1 MQAKRK
7 LTALLL
13 SLCMLLGMLPMTAF
27 AAGVPAAP
35 TNLKLE
41 RTETGLKASWD
52 KPETTG
58 GLDIFEYEVTLY
70 GHFDGTAGEKTKV
83 ETKTVQRE
91 TTCTFTNTGNAEGV
105 INPTY
110 EVEVRAREG
119 VSGTGDPDNLS
130 GYYVTEWTGWS
141 SSSSASYKTYD
152 FSVITSTNRYYTG
165 VVDVGLPGSENK
177 LHQEGIT
184 ATGNPDVTQPDGT
197 TSENEKQ
204 AVTELLYQYFEK
216 NKATVPELANV
227 TRDNLMVKT
236 VLERIDVSRTVD
248 PNNYQIVYEVVDKD
262 YTLYL
267 EFNPETEIV
276 QPDTRE
282 IVNAVNLVNVSW
294 NVGMGLTP
302 AFTATV
308 DEADQDKYEVYLE
321 QWIGSDGKSI
331 TSEESFNSEI
341 SEDEKITTFEE
352 GVTYYYSVWV
362 KAKEGYAISEEASV
376 YLDGR
381 PADNG
386 YTLANHDEPKR
397 PDGSFLSGTF
407 NSLFVMECV
416 FDPLKVNG
424 IEVTSANKDD
434 ILGDA
439 DGLGATVSY
448 DPDTNT
454 LTLNNATLTVS
465 EDFAAI
471 HALIPD
477 LTIVLKGENQINGSG
492 STENGIYSNGDL
504 TITGDGILKTEGTGF
519 GLYGN
524 TTITITGGADVNIL
538 VTFSSANA
546 PQPYSAVRALRGLTV
561 DGADLT
567 AWNSGENGTV
577 YGAPGIS
584 ASLTAKN
591 GADVRIVSTNYD
603 AIPHSLA
610 ASGEGTKVLA
620 FSESSDHYGIGADG
634 VEGTITIS
642 DGATVTARGGKGA
655 MKSKPDLTG
664 YTNPYIKAGAYT
676 DSATEVTD
684 PANTDYH
691 MNTFVEI
698 KAGETPIDSFTYE
711 INGESVTI
719 TGYTGNE
726 ASVVIPNEIEGKP
739 VTAIGERAFSQNN
752 TLTSVA
758 IPDSVTG
765 IGDYAFYESGLE
777 NINIPAGVT
786 TIGMGAF
793 EECFN
798 LSGVTFEKDSKLT
811 EIESGTF
818 FGCGKLTSIEIPAGV
833 TSIGIMAFTLCSD
846 LTSVTF
852 EEGSQLS
859 SIREGAFY
867 WCMGLTDIT
876 IPSGV
881 TSIGSGAFNICEKLG
896 SITFTGN
903 TAPELE
909 ADNVFDE
916 CAALT
921 AIHVPCGAD
930 GYTAANG
937 WPEDKVQREHVWAE
951 DWTSDGTHHWKA
963 CTAEGCAEKDQ
974 YGVHQIANG
983 VCTVCKAEVETSG
996 VQTYAVKVNGITVT
1010 SANASDILGDADG
1023 DGATAYYDPA
1033 ANTLTLD
1040 NAQLTSSGFGA
1051 VWAQEENFTLVLK
1064 GENQITG
1071 EGDFPHSAVYSH
1083 GAMTV
1088 KGNGSLTTSGTY
1100 FGLFGN
1106 NTITIEDGASVD
1118 LTVDFSSDEQDQP
1131 YAAVRAIGGLTVDG
1145 ATLNAKNNATQD
1157 ASFGTPGINTD
1168 LTAINGA
1175 KVNISSVND
1184 HGICGDVIVSGAGT
1198 VVNASSASGEHY
1210 GIFAGQEDI
1219 FGELGGDQKGI
1230 FTISDGAV
1238 VTASGGKGAMRWKPD
1253 LSGYTDPVV
1262 AAGDSAAAEEIIGDP
1277 AGTEYQNEKYV
1288 QVRSSL
1294 EPVEPTEPTDPTD
1307 PTTPTDPTEPTDP
1320 AKPEQQGK
1328 PSGQTESP
1336 QTGDSSDMA
1345 LWIGLMLASCG
1356 GVLGMLFYRRKKAA
1370 AGK

>member
-152 FSVITSTNRYYTG
+152 FSVITSVNKYYTG

-184 ATGNPDVTQPDGT
+184 ATGNPDVIKPDGT

-216 NKATVPELANV
+216 NKATVPELADV

-236 VLERIDVSRTVD
+236 VLERIDVSRTVGSINTEGR
-248 PNNYQIVYEVVDKD
+248 PVVVVHEVVDKYYD
-262 YTLYL
+262 L
-267 EFNPETEIV
+267 
-276 QPDTRE
+276 R
-282 IVNAVNLVNVSW
+282 LVY
-294 NVGMGLTP
+294 
-302 AFTATV
+302 
-308 DEADQDKYEVYLE
+308 KE
-321 QWIGSDGKSI
+321 Q
-331 TSEESFNSEI
+331 
-341 SEDEKITTFEE
+341 
-352 GVTYYYSVWV
+352 
-362 KAKEGYAISEEASV
+362 
-376 YLDGR
+376 
-381 PADNG
+381 
-386 YTLANHDEPKR
+386 H
-397 PDGSFLSGTF
+397 
-407 NSLFVMECV
+407 
-416 FDPLKVNG
+416 
-424 IEVTSANKDD
+424 
-434 ILGDA
+434 
-439 DGLGATVSY
+439 
-448 DPDTNT
+448 
-454 LTLNNATLTVS
+454 
-465 EDFAAI
+465 
-471 HALIPD
+471 
-477 LTIVLKGENQINGSG
+477 
-492 STENGIYSNGDL
+492 
-504 TITGDGILKTEGTGF
+504 
-519 GLYGN
+519 
-524 TTITITGGADVNIL
+524 
-538 VTFSSANA
+538 
-546 PQPYSAVRALRGLTV
+546 
-561 DGADLT
+561 
-567 AWNSGENGTV
+567 
-577 YGAPGIS
+577 
-584 ASLTAKN
+584 
-591 GADVRIVSTNYD
+591 
-603 AIPHSLA
+603 
-610 ASGEGTKVLA
+610 
-620 FSESSDHYGIGADG
+620 
-634 VEGTITIS
+634 
-642 DGATVTARGGKGA
+642 
-655 MKSKPDLTG
+655 
-664 YTNPYIKAGAYT
+664 
-676 DSATEVTD
+676 
-684 PANTDYH
+684 
-691 MNTFVEI
+691 
-698 KAGETPIDSFTYE
+698 
-711 INGESVTI
+711 
-719 TGYTGNE
+719 
-726 ASVVIPNEIEGKP
+726 
-739 VTAIGERAFSQNN
+739 
-752 TLTSVA
+752 
-758 IPDSVTG
+758 
-765 IGDYAFYESGLE
+765 
-777 NINIPAGVT
+777 
-786 TIGMGAF
+786 
-793 EECFN
+793 
-798 LSGVTFEKDSKLT
+798 
-811 EIESGTF
+811 
-818 FGCGKLTSIEIPAGV
+818 
-833 TSIGIMAFTLCSD
+833 
-846 LTSVTF
+846 
-852 EEGSQLS
+852 
-859 SIREGAFY
+859 
-867 WCMGLTDIT
+867 
-876 IPSGV
+876 
-881 TSIGSGAFNICEKLG
+881 
-896 SITFTGN
+896 
-903 TAPELE
+903 
-909 ADNVFDE
+909 
-916 CAALT
+916 
-921 AIHVPCGAD
+921 
-930 GYTAANG
+930 
-937 WPEDKVQREHVWAE
+937 EHVWAE

-1157 ASFGTPGINTD
+1157 AGFGTPGINTD

>member
-41 RTETGLKASWD
+41 VTADGLKVSWD
-52 KPETTG
+52 KPASTG

-70 GHFDGTAGEKTKV
+70 GHFDGIAGGKKKV

-105 INPTY
+105 INPNY
-110 EVEVRAREG
+110 EVEVKAREG
-119 VSGTGDPDNLS
+119 VSGTGDPDNL
-130 GYYVTEWTGWS
+130 GNYQVTDWTDWS
-141 SSSSASYKTYD
+141 NASTVSLD
-152 FSVITSTNRYYTG
+152 W
-165 VVDVGLPGSENK
+165 D
-177 LHQEGIT
+177 
-184 ATGNPDVTQPDGT
+184 
-197 TSENEKQ
+197 EKQ
-204 AVTELLYQYFEK
+204 
-216 NKATVPELANV
+216 
-227 TRDNLMVKT
+227 
-236 VLERIDVSRTVD
+236 
-248 PNNYQIVYEVVDKD
+248 
-262 YTLYL
+262 
-267 EFNPETEIV
+267 
-276 QPDTRE
+276 
-282 IVNAVNLVNVSW
+282 IVNAVNLVNVSISME
-294 NVGMGLTP
+294 MGLTP
-302 AFTATV
+302 AFTAEV
-308 DEADQDKYEVYLE
+308 DSSDQDKYEVYLE
-321 QWIGSDGKSI
+321 QWSGSDGKSI
-331 TSEESFNSEI
+331 TSEESFNSKI
-341 SEDEKITTFEE
+341 PEDERITTFEE
-352 GVTYYYSVWV
+352 GVTYRYSVWV

-376 YLDGR
+376 YLNGR
-381 PADNG
+381 PANKG
-386 YTLANHDEPKR
+386 YTLTNHDEPKR

-471 HALIPD
+471 HALIPN

-492 STENGIYSNGDL
+492 STENGIYSNGNL

-567 AWNSGENGTV
+567 AWNKGENGEV
-577 YGAPGIS
+577 FGAPGIS

-664 YTNPYIKAGAYT
+664 YTNPYIKAGAYS

-719 TGYTGNE
+719 TGYTGSEGN
-726 ASVVIPNEIEGKP
+726 VTIPSEIEGKP
-739 VTAIGERAFSQNN
+739 VTAIGERAFSQNK

-758 IPDSVTG
+758 IPDSVTS
-765 IGDYAFYESGLE
+765 IGVKAFYKSGLE

-786 TIGMGAF
+786 TIGISAF

-811 EIESGTF
+811 EIKSGTF
-818 FGCGKLTSIEIPAGV
+818 LGCGKLTSIEIPAGV
-833 TSIGIMAFTLCSD
+833 TSIGIMAFYFCSD

-859 SIREGAFY
+859 SIRESAFER
-867 WCMGLTDIT
+867 CTGLTDIT
-876 IPSGV
+876 IPDGV
-881 TSIGSGAFNICEKLG
+881 TSIRSRAFNGCEKLG

-909 ADNVFDE
+909 ADDVFGK

-937 WPEDKVQREHVWAE
+937 WPEDKVQKSEHRMARHLRVPA
-951 DWTSDGTHHWKA
+951 TCTTDGTIEHWRCALCGGYFLDEAGTKEISEEQIVEKA
-963 CTAEGCAEKDQ
+963 TGHDWGEPVWNWFDDGKTATVTFTCKRDEKHTAEPDVTVTQEVKTPATCTEKGVAVDTAKAVLDGKEYTSINENSAVEIAALGHKAEKVE
-974 YGVHQIANG
+974 G
-983 VCTVCKAEVETSG
+983 KAPTATEPGNIEYWYCP
-996 VQTYAVKVNGITVT
+996 QCDTYFK
-1010 SANASDILGDADG
+1010 DAD
-1023 DGATAYYDPA
+1023 
-1033 ANTLTLD
+1033 LTEVITKE
-1040 NAQLTSSGFGA
+1040 QT
-1051 VWAQEENFTLVLK
+1051 VLAP
-1064 GENQITG
+1064 TG
-1071 EGDFPHSAVYSH
+1071 EAEPSKPEETPSA
-1083 GAMTV
+1083 
-1088 KGNGSLTTSGTY
+1088 
-1100 FGLFGN
+1100 
-1106 NTITIEDGASVD
+1106 
-1118 LTVDFSSDEQDQP
+1118 
-1131 YAAVRAIGGLTVDG
+1131 
-1145 ATLNAKNNATQD
+1145 
-1157 ASFGTPGINTD
+1157 
-1168 LTAINGA
+1168 
-1175 KVNISSVND
+1175 
-1184 HGICGDVIVSGAGT
+1184 
-1198 VVNASSASGEHY
+1198 
-1210 GIFAGQEDI
+1210 
-1219 FGELGGDQKGI
+1219 
-1230 FTISDGAV
+1230 
-1238 VTASGGKGAMRWKPD
+1238 
-1253 LSGYTDPVV
+1253 
-1262 AAGDSAAAEEIIGDP
+1262 
-1277 AGTEYQNEKYV
+1277 
-1288 QVRSSL
+1288 
-1294 EPVEPTEPTDPTD
+1294 PTDPPQDKPDKTD
-1307 PTTPTDPTEPTDP
+1307 DT
-1320 AKPEQQGK
+1320 
-1328 PSGQTESP
+1328 TESP
-1336 QTGDSSDMA
+1336 QTGDSSNLA

-1356 GVLGMLFYRRKKAA
+1356 GVLGMLFYRRKKAV

>member
-13 SLCMLLGMLPMTAF
+13 SLCMVLGMLPMTVF
-27 AAGVPAAP
+27 AAG
-35 TNLKLE
+35 
-41 RTETGLKASWD
+41 
-52 KPETTG
+52 
-58 GLDIFEYEVTLY
+58 
-70 GHFDGTAGEKTKV
+70 
-83 ETKTVQRE
+83 
-91 TTCTFTNTGNAEGV
+91 
-105 INPTY
+105 
-110 EVEVRAREG
+110 
-119 VSGTGDPDNLS
+119 
-130 GYYVTEWTGWS
+130 
-141 SSSSASYKTYD
+141 
-152 FSVITSTNRYYTG
+152 
-165 VVDVGLPGSENK
+165 
-177 LHQEGIT
+177 
-184 ATGNPDVTQPDGT
+184 GT
-197 TSENEKQ
+197 T
-204 AVTELLYQYFEK
+204 
-216 NKATVPELANV
+216 
-227 TRDNLMVKT
+227 
-236 VLERIDVSRTVD
+236 
-248 PNNYQIVYEVVDKD
+248 
-262 YTLYL
+262 
-267 EFNPETEIV
+267 
-276 QPDTRE
+276 
-282 IVNAVNLVNVSW
+282 
-294 NVGMGLTP
+294 
-302 AFTATV
+302 
-308 DEADQDKYEVYLE
+308 ADD
-321 QWIGSDGKSI
+321 
-331 TSEESFNSEI
+331 
-341 SEDEKITTFEE
+341 
-352 GVTYYYSVWV
+352 
-362 KAKEGYAISEEASV
+362 
-376 YLDGR
+376 
-381 PADNG
+381 
-386 YTLANHDEPKR
+386 
-397 PDGSFLSGTF
+397 
-407 NSLFVMECV
+407 
-416 FDPLKVNG
+416 
-424 IEVTSANKDD
+424 
-434 ILGDA
+434 
-439 DGLGATVSY
+439 
-448 DPDTNT
+448 
-454 LTLNNATLTVS
+454 
-465 EDFAAI
+465 
-471 HALIPD
+471 
-477 LTIVLKGENQINGSG
+477 
-492 STENGIYSNGDL
+492 
-504 TITGDGILKTEGTGF
+504 
-519 GLYGN
+519 
-524 TTITITGGADVNIL
+524 
-538 VTFSSANA
+538 
-546 PQPYSAVRALRGLTV
+546 
-561 DGADLT
+561 
-567 AWNSGENGTV
+567 
-577 YGAPGIS
+577 
-584 ASLTAKN
+584 
-591 GADVRIVSTNYD
+591 
-603 AIPHSLA
+603 
-610 ASGEGTKVLA
+610 
-620 FSESSDHYGIGADG
+620 
-634 VEGTITIS
+634 
-642 DGATVTARGGKGA
+642 
-655 MKSKPDLTG
+655 
-664 YTNPYIKAGAYT
+664 
-676 DSATEVTD
+676 
-684 PANTDYH
+684 
-691 MNTFVEI
+691 
-698 KAGETPIDSFTYE
+698 FTYE

-719 TGYTGNE
+719 TGYTGSEGN
-726 ASVVIPNEIEGKP
+726 VTIPSEIEGKP
-739 VTAIGERAFSQNN
+739 VTAIGERAFSRNK

-765 IGDYAFYESGLE
+765 IGDYAFYMTGSLTSIEIPDGVTGIGKSAFYESGLE

-793 EECFN
+793 EDCFN

-818 FGCGKLTSIEIPAGV
+818 SCCVKLTSIEIPAGV
-833 TSIGIMAFTLCSD
+833 TSIGIMAFNLCSD

-867 WCMGLTDIT
+867 WCIENEIDGVPIGGGLTDIT

-909 ADNVFDE
+909 ADDVFDE

-1040 NAQLTSSGFGA
+1040 NAQLTSSGYGA

-1118 LTVDFSSDEQDQP
+1118 LTADFSSDEQDQP

-1356 GVLGMLFYRRKKAA
+1356 GVLGMLLYRRKKAA

>member
-152 FSVITSTNRYYTG
+152 FSVITSVNKYYTG

-177 LHQEGIT
+177 LYQEGIT

-248 PNNYQIVYEVVDKD
+248 PNNYQIIYEVVDKD

-352 GVTYYYSVWV
+352 GVTYSYSVWV

-386 YTLANHDEPKR
+386 YTLANNDEPKR

-504 TITGDGILKTEGTGF
+504 TITGSGRLQIRGTGF

-524 TTITITGGADVNIL
+524 SAITLTGGADVDII
-538 VTFSSANA
+538 VDFSSAEA
-546 PQPYSAVRALRGLTV
+546 PQPYSAVRAL
-561 DGADLT
+561 
-567 AWNSGENGTV
+567 
-577 YGAPGIS
+577 
-584 ASLTAKN
+584 
-591 GADVRIVSTNYD
+591 
-603 AIPHSLA
+603 
-610 ASGEGTKVLA
+610 
-620 FSESSDHYGIGADG
+620 
-634 VEGTITIS
+634 
-642 DGATVTARGGKGA
+642 
-655 MKSKPDLTG
+655 
-664 YTNPYIKAGAYT
+664 
-676 DSATEVTD
+676 
-684 PANTDYH
+684 
-691 MNTFVEI
+691 
-698 KAGETPIDSFTYE
+698 
-711 INGESVTI
+711 
-719 TGYTGNE
+719 
-726 ASVVIPNEIEGKP
+726 
-739 VTAIGERAFSQNN
+739 
-752 TLTSVA
+752 
-758 IPDSVTG
+758 
-765 IGDYAFYESGLE
+765 
-777 NINIPAGVT
+777 
-786 TIGMGAF
+786 
-793 EECFN
+793 
-798 LSGVTFEKDSKLT
+798 
-811 EIESGTF
+811 
-818 FGCGKLTSIEIPAGV
+818 
-833 TSIGIMAFTLCSD
+833 
-846 LTSVTF
+846 
-852 EEGSQLS
+852 
-859 SIREGAFY
+859 
-867 WCMGLTDIT
+867 
-876 IPSGV
+876 
-881 TSIGSGAFNICEKLG
+881 
-896 SITFTGN
+896 
-903 TAPELE
+903 
-909 ADNVFDE
+909 
-916 CAALT
+916 
-921 AIHVPCGAD
+921 
-930 GYTAANG
+930 
-937 WPEDKVQREHVWAE
+937 
-951 DWTSDGTHHWKA
+951 
-963 CTAEGCAEKDQ
+963 
-974 YGVHQIANG
+974 
-983 VCTVCKAEVETSG
+983 
-996 VQTYAVKVNGITVT
+996 
-1010 SANASDILGDADG
+1010 
-1023 DGATAYYDPA
+1023 
-1033 ANTLTLD
+1033 
-1040 NAQLTSSGFGA
+1040 
-1051 VWAQEENFTLVLK
+1051 
-1064 GENQITG
+1064 
-1071 EGDFPHSAVYSH
+1071 
-1083 GAMTV
+1083 
-1088 KGNGSLTTSGTY
+1088 
-1100 FGLFGN
+1100 
-1106 NTITIEDGASVD
+1106 
-1118 LTVDFSSDEQDQP
+1118 
-1131 YAAVRAIGGLTVDG
+1131 GGLTVDG

>member
-1 MQAKRK
+1 MQAKKK

-41 RTETGLKASWD
+41 LTETGLKASWD

-91 TTCTFTNTGNAEGV
+91 TTCIFTNTGNAEGV

-141 SSSSASYKTYD
+141 NAS
-152 FSVITSTNRYYTG
+152 
-165 VVDVGLPGSENK
+165 
-177 LHQEGIT
+177 
-184 ATGNPDVTQPDGT
+184 
-197 TSENEKQ
+197 
-204 AVTELLYQYFEK
+204 
-216 NKATVPELANV
+216 TVS
-227 TRDNLMVKT
+227 
-236 VLERIDVSRTVD
+236 LE
-248 PNNYQIVYEVVDKD
+248 Q
-262 YTLYL
+262 
-267 EFNPETEIV
+267 
-276 QPDTRE
+276 
-282 IVNAVNLVNVSW
+282 IVNAVNLVNVSISME
-294 NVGMGLTP
+294 MGLTP
-302 AFTATV
+302 AFTAEV
-308 DEADQDKYEVYLE
+308 DSSDQDKYEVYLE
-321 QWIGSDGKSI
+321 QWSGSDGKSI
-331 TSEESFNSEI
+331 TSEESFNSKI
-341 SEDEKITTFEE
+341 PEDERITTFEE

-376 YLDGR
+376 YL
-381 PADNG
+381 NG
-386 YTLANHDEPKR
+386 SPVNKDYILTNHDEPKR

-416 FDPLKVNG
+416 FDQLKVNG

-465 EDFAAI
+465 EGFAAI
-471 HALIPD
+471 HALIPN

-492 STENGIYSNGDL
+492 STENGIYSNGNL

-524 TTITITGGADVNIL
+524 TTITITGGADVDIL

-567 AWNSGENGTV
+567 AWNKGENGTV

-634 VEGTITIS
+634 VEDTITIS

-664 YTNPYIKAGAYT
+664 YTNPYIKAGAYS

-726 ASVVIPNEIEGKP
+726 ANVTIPSEIEGKP
-739 VTAIGERAFSQNN
+739 VTAIGEKAFYQNY
-752 TLTSVA
+752 TLTSVEIPNSVTSIGTSA
-758 IPDSVTG
+758 FHLCSNLTNVTFEEGSKLSSIGAGAFYWCTKLTDITIPDGVTSIGNSVFYKTG
-765 IGDYAFYESGLE
+765 LQ

-786 TIGMGAF
+786 
-793 EECFN
+793 
-798 LSGVTFEKDSKLT
+798 
-811 EIESGTF
+811 
-818 FGCGKLTSIEIPAGV
+818 SIE
-833 TSIGIMAFTLCSD
+833 
-846 LTSVTF
+846 
-852 EEGSQLS
+852 
-859 SIREGAFY
+859 EGAF
-867 WCMGLTDIT
+867 WKCD
-876 IPSGV
+876 
-881 TSIGSGAFNICEKLG
+881 KLE
-896 SITFTGN
+896 SITFEGR
-903 TAPELE
+903 TAPVL
-909 ADNVFDE
+909 DGDVFFE
-916 CAALT
+916 CTVLT
-921 AIHVPCGAD
+921 VVNVPCGAD

-937 WPEDKVQREHVWAE
+937 WPEDKVQKSEHLMARHLRVPA
-951 DWTSDGTHHWKA
+951 TCTTDGTIEHWRCALCGGYFLDEAGTKEISEEQIVEKA
-963 CTAEGCAEKDQ
+963 TGHDWGEPVWNWSDDGKTATVTFTCKRDEKHTAEPDVTVTQEVKTPATCTEKGVAVDTAKAVLDRKEYTSINESSAVEIAALGHKAEKVDGKAPTATEPGNIEYWYCPQ
-974 YGVHQIANG
+974 CDTYFKDAGLTEVITKEQ
-983 VCTVCKAEVETSG
+983 TVLAPTGETKPEPSKPDE
-996 VQTYAVKVNGITVT
+996 T
-1010 SANASDILGDADG
+1010 
-1023 DGATAYYDPA
+1023 PA
-1033 ANTLTLD
+1033 A
-1040 NAQLTSSGFGA
+1040 
-1051 VWAQEENFTLVLK
+1051 
-1064 GENQITG
+1064 
-1071 EGDFPHSAVYSH
+1071 
-1083 GAMTV
+1083 
-1088 KGNGSLTTSGTY
+1088 
-1100 FGLFGN
+1100 
-1106 NTITIEDGASVD
+1106 
-1118 LTVDFSSDEQDQP
+1118 
-1131 YAAVRAIGGLTVDG
+1131 
-1145 ATLNAKNNATQD
+1145 
-1157 ASFGTPGINTD
+1157 
-1168 LTAINGA
+1168 
-1175 KVNISSVND
+1175 
-1184 HGICGDVIVSGAGT
+1184 
-1198 VVNASSASGEHY
+1198 
-1210 GIFAGQEDI
+1210 
-1219 FGELGGDQKGI
+1219 
-1230 FTISDGAV
+1230 
-1238 VTASGGKGAMRWKPD
+1238 
-1253 LSGYTDPVV
+1253 
-1262 AAGDSAAAEEIIGDP
+1262 
-1277 AGTEYQNEKYV
+1277 
-1288 QVRSSL
+1288 
-1294 EPVEPTEPTDPTD
+1294 PTDPPQDKPDKTD
-1307 PTTPTDPTEPTDP
+1307 DT
-1320 AKPEQQGK
+1320 
-1328 PSGQTESP
+1328 TESP

-1345 LWIGLMLASCG
+1345 LWISLMMASCG

>member
-1 MQAKRK
+1 MECVFDQ
-7 LTALLL
+7 
-13 SLCMLLGMLPMTAF
+13 
-27 AAGVPAAP
+27 
-35 TNLKLE
+35 LKVN
-41 RTETGLKASWD
+41 G
-52 KPETTG
+52 
-58 GLDIFEYEVTLY
+58 IEVT
-70 GHFDGTAGEKTKV
+70 
-83 ETKTVQRE
+83 
-91 TTCTFTNTGNAEGV
+91 
-105 INPTY
+105 
-110 EVEVRAREG
+110 
-119 VSGTGDPDNLS
+119 
-130 GYYVTEWTGWS
+130 
-141 SSSSASYKTYD
+141 SAID
-152 FSVITSTNRYYTG
+152 M
-165 VVDVGLPGSENK
+165 
-177 LHQEGIT
+177 
-184 ATGNPDVTQPDGT
+184 
-197 TSENEKQ
+197 
-204 AVTELLYQYFEK
+204 LYQYFEK

-236 VLERIDVSRTVD
+236 VLERIEVSRTVD
-248 PNNYQIVYEVVDKD
+248 PNNYQIIYEVVDKD

-341 SEDEKITTFEE
+341 PEDERITTFEE
-352 GVTYYYSVWV
+352 GVTYRYSVWV

-376 YLDGR
+376 YLNGR
-381 PADNG
+381 PANKG
-386 YTLANHDEPKR
+386 YTLTNHDEPKR

-416 FDPLKVNG
+416 FDQLKVNG

-465 EDFAAI
+465 EGFAAI
-471 HALIPD
+471 HALIPN

-492 STENGIYSNGDL
+492 STENGIYSNGNL

-524 TTITITGGADVNIL
+524 SAITITGGADVNIL

-567 AWNSGENGTV
+567 AWNKGENGTV

-719 TGYTGNE
+719 TGYTGSERN
-726 ASVVIPNEIEGKP
+726 VTIPSEIEGKP
-739 VTAIGERAFSQNN
+739 VTAIGERAFSQNK

-765 IGDYAFYESGLE
+765 IGDYAFYMTWSLTSIEIPDGVTGIGKSAFYESGLE

-793 EECFN
+793 EDCFN

-818 FGCGKLTSIEIPAGV
+818 SCCVKLTSIEIPAGV
-833 TSIGIMAFTLCSD
+833 TSIGIMAFNLCSD

-1118 LTVDFSSDEQDQP
+1118 LTADFSSDEQDQP

-1320 AKPEQQGK
+1320 TDPTTPTDPTEPTDPAKPEQQGK

-1356 GVLGMLFYRRKKAA
+1356 GVLGMLFYRRKKAV

>member
-7 LTALLL
+7 LTVLLL

-41 RTETGLKASWD
+41 VTADGLKVSWD
-52 KPETTG
+52 KPASTG

-70 GHFDGTAGEKTKV
+70 GHFDGIAGGKTKV

-105 INPTY
+105 INPNY
-110 EVEVRAREG
+110 EVEVKAREG
-119 VSGTGDPDNLS
+119 VSGTGDPDNL
-130 GYYVTEWTGWS
+130 GNYQVTDWTDWS
-141 SSSSASYKTYD
+141 NASTVSLD
-152 FSVITSTNRYYTG
+152 WNEVTFNTTINNYYTG
-165 VVDVGLPGSENK
+165 VVDVGLPDSENK
-177 LHQEGIT
+177 LYKEGIT
-184 ATGNPDVTQPDGT
+184 ATGNPDVTYPDGT
-197 TSENEKQ
+197 TSDSEER
-204 AVTELLYQYFEK
+204 AVTELLYQYFEE
-216 NKATVPELANV
+216 NKQTVPDLENVTVNDLTVEAVLDGFESSQEGDGNSWTPTINATVN
-227 TRDNLMVKT
+227 R
-236 VLERIDVSRTVD
+236 
-248 PNNYQIVYEVVDKD
+248 Y
-262 YTLYL
+262 YTLRLVY
-267 EFNPETEIV
+267 NPETEIV

-386 YTLANHDEPKR
+386 YTLANNDEPKR

-504 TITGDGILKTEGTGF
+504 TITGSGRLQIRGTGF

-524 TTITITGGADVNIL
+524 SAITLTGGADVDII
-538 VTFSSANA
+538 VDFSSDGA
-546 PQPYSAVRALRGLTV
+546 PQPYSAVRAL
-561 DGADLT
+561 
-567 AWNSGENGTV
+567 
-577 YGAPGIS
+577 
-584 ASLTAKN
+584 
-591 GADVRIVSTNYD
+591 
-603 AIPHSLA
+603 
-610 ASGEGTKVLA
+610 
-620 FSESSDHYGIGADG
+620 
-634 VEGTITIS
+634 
-642 DGATVTARGGKGA
+642 
-655 MKSKPDLTG
+655 
-664 YTNPYIKAGAYT
+664 
-676 DSATEVTD
+676 
-684 PANTDYH
+684 
-691 MNTFVEI
+691 
-698 KAGETPIDSFTYE
+698 
-711 INGESVTI
+711 
-719 TGYTGNE
+719 
-726 ASVVIPNEIEGKP
+726 
-739 VTAIGERAFSQNN
+739 
-752 TLTSVA
+752 
-758 IPDSVTG
+758 
-765 IGDYAFYESGLE
+765 
-777 NINIPAGVT
+777 
-786 TIGMGAF
+786 
-793 EECFN
+793 
-798 LSGVTFEKDSKLT
+798 
-811 EIESGTF
+811 
-818 FGCGKLTSIEIPAGV
+818 
-833 TSIGIMAFTLCSD
+833 
-846 LTSVTF
+846 
-852 EEGSQLS
+852 
-859 SIREGAFY
+859 
-867 WCMGLTDIT
+867 
-876 IPSGV
+876 
-881 TSIGSGAFNICEKLG
+881 
-896 SITFTGN
+896 
-903 TAPELE
+903 
-909 ADNVFDE
+909 
-916 CAALT
+916 
-921 AIHVPCGAD
+921 
-930 GYTAANG
+930 
-937 WPEDKVQREHVWAE
+937 
-951 DWTSDGTHHWKA
+951 
-963 CTAEGCAEKDQ
+963 
-974 YGVHQIANG
+974 
-983 VCTVCKAEVETSG
+983 
-996 VQTYAVKVNGITVT
+996 
-1010 SANASDILGDADG
+1010 
-1023 DGATAYYDPA
+1023 
-1033 ANTLTLD
+1033 
-1040 NAQLTSSGFGA
+1040 
-1051 VWAQEENFTLVLK
+1051 
-1064 GENQITG
+1064 
-1071 EGDFPHSAVYSH
+1071 
-1083 GAMTV
+1083 
-1088 KGNGSLTTSGTY
+1088 
-1100 FGLFGN
+1100 
-1106 NTITIEDGASVD
+1106 
-1118 LTVDFSSDEQDQP
+1118 
-1131 YAAVRAIGGLTVDG
+1131 GGLTVDG

-1157 ASFGTPGINTD
+1157 AGFGTPGINTD

>member
-27 AAGVPAAP
+27 AAG
-35 TNLKLE
+35 
-41 RTETGLKASWD
+41 
-52 KPETTG
+52 
-58 GLDIFEYEVTLY
+58 
-70 GHFDGTAGEKTKV
+70 
-83 ETKTVQRE
+83 
-91 TTCTFTNTGNAEGV
+91 
-105 INPTY
+105 
-110 EVEVRAREG
+110 
-119 VSGTGDPDNLS
+119 
-130 GYYVTEWTGWS
+130 
-141 SSSSASYKTYD
+141 
-152 FSVITSTNRYYTG
+152 
-165 VVDVGLPGSENK
+165 
-177 LHQEGIT
+177 
-184 ATGNPDVTQPDGT
+184 GT
-197 TSENEKQ
+197 T
-204 AVTELLYQYFEK
+204 T
-216 NKATVPELANV
+216 
-227 TRDNLMVKT
+227 
-236 VLERIDVSRTVD
+236 
-248 PNNYQIVYEVVDKD
+248 
-262 YTLYL
+262 
-267 EFNPETEIV
+267 
-276 QPDTRE
+276 
-282 IVNAVNLVNVSW
+282 
-294 NVGMGLTP
+294 
-302 AFTATV
+302 
-308 DEADQDKYEVYLE
+308 
-321 QWIGSDGKSI
+321 
-331 TSEESFNSEI
+331 
-341 SEDEKITTFEE
+341 
-352 GVTYYYSVWV
+352 
-362 KAKEGYAISEEASV
+362 
-376 YLDGR
+376 
-381 PADNG
+381 
-386 YTLANHDEPKR
+386 
-397 PDGSFLSGTF
+397 
-407 NSLFVMECV
+407 
-416 FDPLKVNG
+416 
-424 IEVTSANKDD
+424 DD
-434 ILGDA
+434 
-439 DGLGATVSY
+439 
-448 DPDTNT
+448 
-454 LTLNNATLTVS
+454 
-465 EDFAAI
+465 
-471 HALIPD
+471 
-477 LTIVLKGENQINGSG
+477 
-492 STENGIYSNGDL
+492 
-504 TITGDGILKTEGTGF
+504 
-519 GLYGN
+519 
-524 TTITITGGADVNIL
+524 
-538 VTFSSANA
+538 
-546 PQPYSAVRALRGLTV
+546 
-561 DGADLT
+561 
-567 AWNSGENGTV
+567 
-577 YGAPGIS
+577 
-584 ASLTAKN
+584 
-591 GADVRIVSTNYD
+591 
-603 AIPHSLA
+603 
-610 ASGEGTKVLA
+610 
-620 FSESSDHYGIGADG
+620 
-634 VEGTITIS
+634 
-642 DGATVTARGGKGA
+642 
-655 MKSKPDLTG
+655 
-664 YTNPYIKAGAYT
+664 
-676 DSATEVTD
+676 
-684 PANTDYH
+684 
-691 MNTFVEI
+691 
-698 KAGETPIDSFTYE
+698 FTYE

-719 TGYTGNE
+719 TGYTGSEGN
-726 ASVVIPNEIEGKP
+726 VTIPSEIEGKP
-739 VTAIGERAFSQNN
+739 VTAIGERAFSQNK

-758 IPDSVTG
+758 IPDGVTG
-765 IGDYAFYESGLE
+765 IGKYAFYESGLE

-786 TIGMGAF
+786 TIGMEAF
-793 EECFN
+793 GECSN

-811 EIESGTF
+811 KIESGTF
-818 FGCGKLTSIEIPAGV
+818 LGCYKLTSIEIPAGV
-833 TSIGIMAFTLCSD
+833 TSIGIMAFYFCSN

-859 SIREGAFY
+859 SIRESAFQR
-867 WCMGLTDIT
+867 CTGLTD
-876 IPSGV
+876 
-881 TSIGSGAFNICEKLG
+881 
-896 SITFTGN
+896 ITFTGN
-903 TAPELE
+903 TAPELGG
-909 ADNVFDE
+909 DWVFDG
-916 CAALT
+916 CTALT

-937 WPEDKVQREHVWAE
+937 WPEDKVQREHVWAK

-1023 DGATAYYDPA
+1023 DGATVYYDPA

-1320 AKPEQQGK
+1320 AKPEQPDK
-1328 PSGQTESP
+1328 PSEKTESP
-1336 QTGDSSDMA
+1336 QTGDNSNMFLLVA
-1345 LWIGLMLASCG
+1345 LLFASG
-1356 GVLGMLFYRRKKAA
+1356 GVLTVLGVTDKRKKK
-1370 AGK
+1370 GITK

>member
-41 RTETGLKASWD
+41 VTADGLKVSWD
-52 KPETTG
+52 KPASTG

-70 GHFDGTAGEKTKV
+70 GHFDGIAGGKTKV

-105 INPTY
+105 INPNY
-110 EVEVRAREG
+110 EVEVKAREG
-119 VSGTGDPDNLS
+119 VSGTGDPDNL
-130 GYYVTEWTGWS
+130 GNYHVTEWTDWS
-141 SSSSASYKTYD
+141 NASTVSLD
-152 FSVITSTNRYYTG
+152 WNEVTFNTTTNNYYTG
-165 VVDVGLPGSENK
+165 VVDVRLPDSENK
-177 LHQEGIT
+177 LYKE
-184 ATGNPDVTQPDGT
+184 ADSNNPD
-197 TSENEKQ
+197 EK
-204 AVTELLYQYFEK
+204 
-216 NKATVPELANV
+216 
-227 TRDNLMVKT
+227 R
-236 VLERIDVSRTVD
+236 
-248 PNNYQIVYEVVDKD
+248 
-262 YTLYL
+262 
-267 EFNPETEIV
+267 
-276 QPDTRE
+276 

-376 YLDGR
+376 YLNGR
-381 PADNG
+381 PANKG
-386 YTLANHDEPKR
+386 YTLTNHDEPKR

-465 EDFAAI
+465 EGFAAI
-471 HALIPD
+471 HALIPN

-492 STENGIYSNGDL
+492 STENGIYSNGNL

-567 AWNSGENGTV
+567 AWNKGENGTV

-584 ASLTAKN
+584 TSLTAKN

-664 YTNPYIKAGAYT
+664 YTNPYIKAGAYS

-739 VTAIGERAFSQNN
+739 VTAIGKAAFSQNN

-758 IPDSVTG
+758 IPDSVTSIGEFAFYDCGRLSSVTFEEGSRLSSIGDSAFYMTWSLTSIEIPDGVTG
-765 IGDYAFYESGLE
+765 IGKYAFYESGLE

-786 TIGMGAF
+786 TIGMEAF
-793 EECFN
+793 GECFN

-811 EIESGTF
+811 EIEGGTF
-818 FGCGKLTSIEIPAGV
+818 FGCVDLTSIEIPAGV
-833 TSIGIMAFTLCSD
+833 TSIGIMAFYSCSD

-859 SIREGAFY
+859 SIREGAFC

-876 IPSGV
+876 IPAGV
-881 TSIGSGAFNICEKLG
+881 TTIGDSAFWECDKLE
-896 SITFTGN
+896 SITFEGR
-903 TAPELE
+903 TAPELGG
-909 ADNVFDE
+909 DGVFDG

-921 AIHVPCGAD
+921 AIYVPCGAD
-930 GYTAANG
+930 GYTAAKG
-937 WPEDKVQREHVWAE
+937 WPEDKVEIAALGH
-951 DWTSDGTHHWKA
+951 K
-963 CTAEGCAEKDQ
+963 AEKVDGKAPTATEPGNIEYWYCPQ
-974 YGVHQIANG
+974 CDTYFKDAGLTEVITKEQ
-983 VCTVCKAEVETSG
+983 TVLAPTGETKPEPSKPDE
-996 VQTYAVKVNGITVT
+996 T
-1010 SANASDILGDADG
+1010 
-1023 DGATAYYDPA
+1023 PA
-1033 ANTLTLD
+1033 A
-1040 NAQLTSSGFGA
+1040 
-1051 VWAQEENFTLVLK
+1051 
-1064 GENQITG
+1064 
-1071 EGDFPHSAVYSH
+1071 
-1083 GAMTV
+1083 
-1088 KGNGSLTTSGTY
+1088 
-1100 FGLFGN
+1100 
-1106 NTITIEDGASVD
+1106 
-1118 LTVDFSSDEQDQP
+1118 
-1131 YAAVRAIGGLTVDG
+1131 
-1145 ATLNAKNNATQD
+1145 
-1157 ASFGTPGINTD
+1157 
-1168 LTAINGA
+1168 
-1175 KVNISSVND
+1175 
-1184 HGICGDVIVSGAGT
+1184 
-1198 VVNASSASGEHY
+1198 
-1210 GIFAGQEDI
+1210 
-1219 FGELGGDQKGI
+1219 
-1230 FTISDGAV
+1230 
-1238 VTASGGKGAMRWKPD
+1238 
-1253 LSGYTDPVV
+1253 
-1262 AAGDSAAAEEIIGDP
+1262 
-1277 AGTEYQNEKYV
+1277 
-1288 QVRSSL
+1288 
-1294 EPVEPTEPTDPTD
+1294 PTDPPQDKPDKTD
-1307 PTTPTDPTEPTDP
+1307 DT
-1320 AKPEQQGK
+1320 
-1328 PSGQTESP
+1328 TESP

>member
-1 MQAKRK
+1 MQAKKK

-13 SLCMLLGMLPMTAF
+13 SLCMVLGMLPMTVF
-27 AAGVPAAP
+27 AAGG
-35 TNLKLE
+35 T
-41 RTETGLKASWD
+41 TTDGL
-52 KPETTG
+52 
-58 GLDIFEYEVTLY
+58 
-70 GHFDGTAGEKTKV
+70 
-83 ETKTVQRE
+83 
-91 TTCTFTNTGNAEGV
+91 
-105 INPTY
+105 TY
-110 EVEVRAREG
+110 E
-119 VSGTGDPDNLS
+119 
-130 GYYVTEWTGWS
+130 
-141 SSSSASYKTYD
+141 
-152 FSVITSTNRYYTG
+152 
-165 VVDVGLPGSENK
+165 
-177 LHQEGIT
+177 
-184 ATGNPDVTQPDGT
+184 
-197 TSENEKQ
+197 
-204 AVTELLYQYFEK
+204 
-216 NKATVPELANV
+216 
-227 TRDNLMVKT
+227 
-236 VLERIDVSRTVD
+236 
-248 PNNYQIVYEVVDKD
+248 
-262 YTLYL
+262 
-267 EFNPETEIV
+267 
-276 QPDTRE
+276 
-282 IVNAVNLVNVSW
+282 
-294 NVGMGLTP
+294 
-302 AFTATV
+302 
-308 DEADQDKYEVYLE
+308 
-321 QWIGSDGKSI
+321 
-331 TSEESFNSEI
+331 
-341 SEDEKITTFEE
+341 
-352 GVTYYYSVWV
+352 
-362 KAKEGYAISEEASV
+362 
-376 YLDGR
+376 
-381 PADNG
+381 DNG
-386 YTLANHDEPKR
+386 D
-397 PDGSFLSGTF
+397 
-407 NSLFVMECV
+407 
-416 FDPLKVNG
+416 
-424 IEVTSANKDD
+424 
-434 ILGDA
+434 
-439 DGLGATVSY
+439 
-448 DPDTNT
+448 
-454 LTLNNATLTVS
+454 
-465 EDFAAI
+465 
-471 HALIPD
+471 
-477 LTIVLKGENQINGSG
+477 
-492 STENGIYSNGDL
+492 
-504 TITGDGILKTEGTGF
+504 
-519 GLYGN
+519 
-524 TTITITGGADVNIL
+524 
-538 VTFSSANA
+538 
-546 PQPYSAVRALRGLTV
+546 
-561 DGADLT
+561 
-567 AWNSGENGTV
+567 
-577 YGAPGIS
+577 
-584 ASLTAKN
+584 
-591 GADVRIVSTNYD
+591 
-603 AIPHSLA
+603 
-610 ASGEGTKVLA
+610 
-620 FSESSDHYGIGADG
+620 
-634 VEGTITIS
+634 
-642 DGATVTARGGKGA
+642 
-655 MKSKPDLTG
+655 
-664 YTNPYIKAGAYT
+664 
-676 DSATEVTD
+676 
-684 PANTDYH
+684 
-691 MNTFVEI
+691 
-698 KAGETPIDSFTYE
+698 
-711 INGESVTI
+711 SVTI
-719 TGYTGNE
+719 TGSAWESANLTIGFK
-726 ASVVIPNEIEGKP
+726 IDGKP
-739 VTAIGERAFSQNN
+739 VTAIGERAFSHNN

-758 IPDSVTG
+758 ILDS
-765 IGDYAFYESGLE
+765 
-777 NINIPAGVT
+777 
-786 TIGMGAF
+786 
-793 EECFN
+793 
-798 LSGVTFEKDSKLT
+798 
-811 EIESGTF
+811 
-818 FGCGKLTSIEIPAGV
+818 V
-833 TSIGIMAFTLCSD
+833 TSIGEFAFYNCKSLS
-846 LTSVTF
+846 SVTF

-859 SIREGAFY
+859 SIGESAFQ
-867 WCMGLTDIT
+867 WCTGLTDIT
-876 IPSGV
+876 IPDGV
-881 TSIGSGAFNICEKLG
+881 TSIRSRAFNGCEKLG

-937 WPEDKVQREHVWAE
+937 WPEDKVQHEHVWAE

-1157 ASFGTPGINTD
+1157 AGFGTPGINTD

-1336 QTGDSSDMA
+1336 QTGDSSNMM
-1345 LWIGLMLASCG
+1345 LWISLMLASCG
-1356 GVLGMLFYRRKKAA
+1356 GVLALQAEKGGGREIARLPETKRKSRREAA
-1370 AGK
+1370 DGNGTMCPGRPSPAGPERNGGDL

>member
-41 RTETGLKASWD
+41 LTETGLKASWD

-58 GLDIFEYEVTLY
+58 ELDIFEYEVTLY
-70 GHFDGTAGEKTKV
+70 GHFDGTAGGKTKV

-110 EVEVRAREG
+110 EVEVKAREG

-141 SSSSASYKTYD
+141 SSSSASYKTSD
-152 FSVITSTNRYYTG
+152 FSVKTSTNRYYTG

-177 LHQEGIT
+177 LYQEGIT

-197 TSENEKQ
+197 TSGNEKQ
-204 AVTELLYQYFEK
+204 AVTELLYQYFEE
-216 NKATVPELANV
+216 NKETVPELADV

-236 VLERIDVSRTVD
+236 VLERIEVSRTVD
-248 PNNYQIVYEVVDKD
+248 PNSYQIVYEVIDKD

-386 YTLANHDEPKR
+386 YTLANNDEPKR

-504 TITGDGILKTEGTGF
+504 TITGSGRLQIRGTGF

-524 TTITITGGADVNIL
+524 SAITLTGGADVDII
-538 VTFSSANA
+538 VDFSSAEA
-546 PQPYSAVRALRGLTV
+546 PQPYSAVRAL
-561 DGADLT
+561 
-567 AWNSGENGTV
+567 
-577 YGAPGIS
+577 
-584 ASLTAKN
+584 
-591 GADVRIVSTNYD
+591 
-603 AIPHSLA
+603 
-610 ASGEGTKVLA
+610 
-620 FSESSDHYGIGADG
+620 
-634 VEGTITIS
+634 
-642 DGATVTARGGKGA
+642 
-655 MKSKPDLTG
+655 
-664 YTNPYIKAGAYT
+664 
-676 DSATEVTD
+676 
-684 PANTDYH
+684 
-691 MNTFVEI
+691 
-698 KAGETPIDSFTYE
+698 
-711 INGESVTI
+711 
-719 TGYTGNE
+719 
-726 ASVVIPNEIEGKP
+726 
-739 VTAIGERAFSQNN
+739 
-752 TLTSVA
+752 
-758 IPDSVTG
+758 
-765 IGDYAFYESGLE
+765 
-777 NINIPAGVT
+777 
-786 TIGMGAF
+786 
-793 EECFN
+793 
-798 LSGVTFEKDSKLT
+798 
-811 EIESGTF
+811 
-818 FGCGKLTSIEIPAGV
+818 
-833 TSIGIMAFTLCSD
+833 
-846 LTSVTF
+846 
-852 EEGSQLS
+852 
-859 SIREGAFY
+859 
-867 WCMGLTDIT
+867 
-876 IPSGV
+876 
-881 TSIGSGAFNICEKLG
+881 
-896 SITFTGN
+896 
-903 TAPELE
+903 
-909 ADNVFDE
+909 
-916 CAALT
+916 
-921 AIHVPCGAD
+921 
-930 GYTAANG
+930 
-937 WPEDKVQREHVWAE
+937 
-951 DWTSDGTHHWKA
+951 
-963 CTAEGCAEKDQ
+963 
-974 YGVHQIANG
+974 
-983 VCTVCKAEVETSG
+983 
-996 VQTYAVKVNGITVT
+996 
-1010 SANASDILGDADG
+1010 
-1023 DGATAYYDPA
+1023 
-1033 ANTLTLD
+1033 
-1040 NAQLTSSGFGA
+1040 
-1051 VWAQEENFTLVLK
+1051 
-1064 GENQITG
+1064 
-1071 EGDFPHSAVYSH
+1071 
-1083 GAMTV
+1083 
-1088 KGNGSLTTSGTY
+1088 
-1100 FGLFGN
+1100 
-1106 NTITIEDGASVD
+1106 
-1118 LTVDFSSDEQDQP
+1118 
-1131 YAAVRAIGGLTVDG
+1131 GGLTVDG

-1356 GVLGMLFYRRKKAA
+1356 GVLGMLLYRRKKAA

>member
-41 RTETGLKASWD
+41 VTADGLKVSWD
-52 KPETTG
+52 KPASTG

-70 GHFDGTAGEKTKV
+70 GHFDGIAGGKTKV

-105 INPTY
+105 INPNY
-110 EVEVRAREG
+110 EVEVKAREG
-119 VSGTGDPDNLS
+119 VSGTGDPDNL
-130 GYYVTEWTGWS
+130 GNYQVTDWTDWS
-141 SSSSASYKTYD
+141 NASTVSLD
-152 FSVITSTNRYYTG
+152 WNEVTFNTTINNYYTG
-165 VVDVGLPGSENK
+165 VVDVGLPDSENK
-177 LHQEGIT
+177 LYKEGIT
-184 ATGNPDVTQPDGT
+184 ATGSPDVIQPDGT
-197 TSENEKQ
+197 TSDSEER
-204 AVTELLYQYFEK
+204 AVTELLYQYFEE
-216 NKATVPELANV
+216 NKQTVPDLENVTVNDLTVEAVLDRFESSQEGDGNSWTPTINATVN
-227 TRDNLMVKT
+227 R
-236 VLERIDVSRTVD
+236 
-248 PNNYQIVYEVVDKD
+248 Y
-262 YTLYL
+262 YTLRLVY
-267 EFNPETEIV
+267 NPETEIV

-386 YTLANHDEPKR
+386 YTLANNDEPKR

-504 TITGDGILKTEGTGF
+504 TITGSGRLQIRGTGF

-524 TTITITGGADVNIL
+524 SAITLTGGADVDII
-538 VTFSSANA
+538 VDFSSDGA
-546 PQPYSAVRALRGLTV
+546 PQPYSAVRAL
-561 DGADLT
+561 
-567 AWNSGENGTV
+567 
-577 YGAPGIS
+577 
-584 ASLTAKN
+584 
-591 GADVRIVSTNYD
+591 
-603 AIPHSLA
+603 
-610 ASGEGTKVLA
+610 
-620 FSESSDHYGIGADG
+620 
-634 VEGTITIS
+634 
-642 DGATVTARGGKGA
+642 
-655 MKSKPDLTG
+655 
-664 YTNPYIKAGAYT
+664 
-676 DSATEVTD
+676 
-684 PANTDYH
+684 
-691 MNTFVEI
+691 
-698 KAGETPIDSFTYE
+698 
-711 INGESVTI
+711 
-719 TGYTGNE
+719 
-726 ASVVIPNEIEGKP
+726 
-739 VTAIGERAFSQNN
+739 
-752 TLTSVA
+752 
-758 IPDSVTG
+758 
-765 IGDYAFYESGLE
+765 
-777 NINIPAGVT
+777 
-786 TIGMGAF
+786 
-793 EECFN
+793 
-798 LSGVTFEKDSKLT
+798 
-811 EIESGTF
+811 
-818 FGCGKLTSIEIPAGV
+818 
-833 TSIGIMAFTLCSD
+833 
-846 LTSVTF
+846 
-852 EEGSQLS
+852 
-859 SIREGAFY
+859 
-867 WCMGLTDIT
+867 
-876 IPSGV
+876 
-881 TSIGSGAFNICEKLG
+881 
-896 SITFTGN
+896 
-903 TAPELE
+903 
-909 ADNVFDE
+909 
-916 CAALT
+916 
-921 AIHVPCGAD
+921 
-930 GYTAANG
+930 
-937 WPEDKVQREHVWAE
+937 
-951 DWTSDGTHHWKA
+951 
-963 CTAEGCAEKDQ
+963 
-974 YGVHQIANG
+974 
-983 VCTVCKAEVETSG
+983 
-996 VQTYAVKVNGITVT
+996 
-1010 SANASDILGDADG
+1010 
-1023 DGATAYYDPA
+1023 
-1033 ANTLTLD
+1033 
-1040 NAQLTSSGFGA
+1040 
-1051 VWAQEENFTLVLK
+1051 
-1064 GENQITG
+1064 
-1071 EGDFPHSAVYSH
+1071 
-1083 GAMTV
+1083 
-1088 KGNGSLTTSGTY
+1088 
-1100 FGLFGN
+1100 
-1106 NTITIEDGASVD
+1106 
-1118 LTVDFSSDEQDQP
+1118 
-1131 YAAVRAIGGLTVDG
+1131 GGLTVDG

-1157 ASFGTPGINTD
+1157 AGFGTPGINTD

-1345 LWIGLMLASCG
+1345 LWISLMLVSC
-1356 GVLGMLFYRRKKAA
+1356 GVLGILGCRRKKVVVEE
-1370 AGK
+1370 

>member
-41 RTETGLKASWD
+41 VTADGLKVSWD
-52 KPETTG
+52 KPASTG

-70 GHFDGTAGEKTKV
+70 GHFDGIAGGKTKV

-105 INPTY
+105 INPNY
-110 EVEVRAREG
+110 EVEVKAREG
-119 VSGTGDPDNLS
+119 VSGTGDPDNL
-130 GYYVTEWTGWS
+130 GNYQVTDWTDWS
-141 SSSSASYKTYD
+141 NASTVSLD
-152 FSVITSTNRYYTG
+152 WNEVTFNTTINNYYTG
-165 VVDVGLPGSENK
+165 VVDVGLPDSENK
-177 LHQEGIT
+177 LYKEGIT
-184 ATGNPDVTQPDGT
+184 ATGNPDVTYPDGT
-197 TSENEKQ
+197 TSDSEER
-204 AVTELLYQYFEK
+204 AVTELLYQYFEE
-216 NKATVPELANV
+216 NKQTVPDLENVTVNDLTVEAVLDGFESSQEGDGNSWTPTINATVN
-227 TRDNLMVKT
+227 R
-236 VLERIDVSRTVD
+236 
-248 PNNYQIVYEVVDKD
+248 Y
-262 YTLYL
+262 YTLRLVY
-267 EFNPETEIV
+267 NPETEIV

-386 YTLANHDEPKR
+386 YTLANNDEPKR

-439 DGLGATVSY
+439 DGSGATVSY

-504 TITGDGILKTEGTGF
+504 TITGSGRLQIRGTGF

-524 TTITITGGADVNIL
+524 SAITLTGGADVDII
-538 VTFSSANA
+538 VDFSSDGA
-546 PQPYSAVRALRGLTV
+546 PQPYSAVRAL
-561 DGADLT
+561 
-567 AWNSGENGTV
+567 
-577 YGAPGIS
+577 
-584 ASLTAKN
+584 
-591 GADVRIVSTNYD
+591 
-603 AIPHSLA
+603 
-610 ASGEGTKVLA
+610 
-620 FSESSDHYGIGADG
+620 
-634 VEGTITIS
+634 
-642 DGATVTARGGKGA
+642 
-655 MKSKPDLTG
+655 
-664 YTNPYIKAGAYT
+664 
-676 DSATEVTD
+676 
-684 PANTDYH
+684 
-691 MNTFVEI
+691 
-698 KAGETPIDSFTYE
+698 
-711 INGESVTI
+711 
-719 TGYTGNE
+719 
-726 ASVVIPNEIEGKP
+726 
-739 VTAIGERAFSQNN
+739 
-752 TLTSVA
+752 
-758 IPDSVTG
+758 
-765 IGDYAFYESGLE
+765 
-777 NINIPAGVT
+777 
-786 TIGMGAF
+786 
-793 EECFN
+793 
-798 LSGVTFEKDSKLT
+798 
-811 EIESGTF
+811 
-818 FGCGKLTSIEIPAGV
+818 
-833 TSIGIMAFTLCSD
+833 
-846 LTSVTF
+846 
-852 EEGSQLS
+852 
-859 SIREGAFY
+859 
-867 WCMGLTDIT
+867 
-876 IPSGV
+876 
-881 TSIGSGAFNICEKLG
+881 
-896 SITFTGN
+896 
-903 TAPELE
+903 
-909 ADNVFDE
+909 
-916 CAALT
+916 
-921 AIHVPCGAD
+921 
-930 GYTAANG
+930 
-937 WPEDKVQREHVWAE
+937 
-951 DWTSDGTHHWKA
+951 
-963 CTAEGCAEKDQ
+963 
-974 YGVHQIANG
+974 
-983 VCTVCKAEVETSG
+983 
-996 VQTYAVKVNGITVT
+996 
-1010 SANASDILGDADG
+1010 
-1023 DGATAYYDPA
+1023 
-1033 ANTLTLD
+1033 
-1040 NAQLTSSGFGA
+1040 
-1051 VWAQEENFTLVLK
+1051 
-1064 GENQITG
+1064 
-1071 EGDFPHSAVYSH
+1071 
-1083 GAMTV
+1083 
-1088 KGNGSLTTSGTY
+1088 
-1100 FGLFGN
+1100 
-1106 NTITIEDGASVD
+1106 
-1118 LTVDFSSDEQDQP
+1118 
-1131 YAAVRAIGGLTVDG
+1131 GGLTVDG

-1157 ASFGTPGINTD
+1157 AGFGTPGINTD

-1345 LWIGLMLASCG
+1345 LWISLMLASCG

>member
-41 RTETGLKASWD
+41 VTADGLKVSWD
-52 KPETTG
+52 KPASTG

-70 GHFDGTAGEKTKV
+70 GHFDGIAGGKTKV

-105 INPTY
+105 INPNY
-110 EVEVRAREG
+110 EVEVKAREG
-119 VSGTGDPDNLS
+119 VSGTGDPDNL
-130 GYYVTEWTGWS
+130 GNYQVTDWTDWS
-141 SSSSASYKTYD
+141 NASTVSLD
-152 FSVITSTNRYYTG
+152 WNEVTFNTTINNYYTG
-165 VVDVGLPGSENK
+165 VVDVGLPDSENK
-177 LHQEGIT
+177 LYKEGIT
-184 ATGNPDVTQPDGT
+184 ATGNPDVTYPDGT
-197 TSENEKQ
+197 TSDSEER
-204 AVTELLYQYFEK
+204 AVTELLYQYFEE
-216 NKATVPELANV
+216 NKQTVPDLENVTVDDLTVEAVLDRFEPSQEGDGNSWTPTINATVN
-227 TRDNLMVKT
+227 R
-236 VLERIDVSRTVD
+236 
-248 PNNYQIVYEVVDKD
+248 Y
-262 YTLYL
+262 YTLRLVY
-267 EFNPETEIV
+267 NPEADSNN
-276 QPDTRE
+276 PDE
-282 IVNAVNLVNVSW
+282 KQIVNAVNLVNVSW

-439 DGLGATVSY
+439 DGSGATVSY

-454 LTLNNATLTVS
+454 LTLDNATLTVS

-504 TITGDGILKTEGTGF
+504 TITGSGRLQIRGTGF

-524 TTITITGGADVNIL
+524 SAITLTGGADVDII
-538 VTFSSANA
+538 VDFSSAEA
-546 PQPYSAVRALRGLTV
+546 PQPYSAVRAL
-561 DGADLT
+561 
-567 AWNSGENGTV
+567 S
-577 YGAPGIS
+577 
-584 ASLTAKN
+584 
-591 GADVRIVSTNYD
+591 
-603 AIPHSLA
+603 
-610 ASGEGTKVLA
+610 
-620 FSESSDHYGIGADG
+620 
-634 VEGTITIS
+634 
-642 DGATVTARGGKGA
+642 
-655 MKSKPDLTG
+655 
-664 YTNPYIKAGAYT
+664 
-676 DSATEVTD
+676 
-684 PANTDYH
+684 
-691 MNTFVEI
+691 
-698 KAGETPIDSFTYE
+698 
-711 INGESVTI
+711 
-719 TGYTGNE
+719 
-726 ASVVIPNEIEGKP
+726 
-739 VTAIGERAFSQNN
+739 
-752 TLTSVA
+752 
-758 IPDSVTG
+758 
-765 IGDYAFYESGLE
+765 
-777 NINIPAGVT
+777 
-786 TIGMGAF
+786 
-793 EECFN
+793 
-798 LSGVTFEKDSKLT
+798 
-811 EIESGTF
+811 
-818 FGCGKLTSIEIPAGV
+818 
-833 TSIGIMAFTLCSD
+833 
-846 LTSVTF
+846 
-852 EEGSQLS
+852 
-859 SIREGAFY
+859 
-867 WCMGLTDIT
+867 
-876 IPSGV
+876 
-881 TSIGSGAFNICEKLG
+881 
-896 SITFTGN
+896 
-903 TAPELE
+903 
-909 ADNVFDE
+909 
-916 CAALT
+916 
-921 AIHVPCGAD
+921 
-930 GYTAANG
+930 
-937 WPEDKVQREHVWAE
+937 
-951 DWTSDGTHHWKA
+951 
-963 CTAEGCAEKDQ
+963 
-974 YGVHQIANG
+974 
-983 VCTVCKAEVETSG
+983 
-996 VQTYAVKVNGITVT
+996 
-1010 SANASDILGDADG
+1010 
-1023 DGATAYYDPA
+1023 
-1033 ANTLTLD
+1033 
-1040 NAQLTSSGFGA
+1040 
-1051 VWAQEENFTLVLK
+1051 
-1064 GENQITG
+1064 
-1071 EGDFPHSAVYSH
+1071 
-1083 GAMTV
+1083 
-1088 KGNGSLTTSGTY
+1088 
-1100 FGLFGN
+1100 
-1106 NTITIEDGASVD
+1106 
-1118 LTVDFSSDEQDQP
+1118 
-1131 YAAVRAIGGLTVDG
+1131 GLTVDG

-1356 GVLGMLFYRRKKAA
+1356 GVLGMLLYRRKKAA

>member
-41 RTETGLKASWD
+41 LTETGLKASWD

-152 FSVITSTNRYYTG
+152 FSVITSVNKYYTG

-184 ATGNPDVTQPDGT
+184 ATGNPDVIKPDGT

-236 VLERIDVSRTVD
+236 VLERIESSRTVD
-248 PNNYQIVYEVVDKD
+248 PNNYQIIYEVVDKD

-386 YTLANHDEPKR
+386 YTLANNDEPKR

-504 TITGDGILKTEGTGF
+504 TITGSGRLQIRGTGF

-524 TTITITGGADVNIL
+524 SAITLTGGADVDII
-538 VTFSSANA
+538 VDFSSAEA
-546 PQPYSAVRALRGLTV
+546 PQPYSAVRAL
-561 DGADLT
+561 
-567 AWNSGENGTV
+567 
-577 YGAPGIS
+577 
-584 ASLTAKN
+584 
-591 GADVRIVSTNYD
+591 
-603 AIPHSLA
+603 
-610 ASGEGTKVLA
+610 
-620 FSESSDHYGIGADG
+620 
-634 VEGTITIS
+634 
-642 DGATVTARGGKGA
+642 
-655 MKSKPDLTG
+655 
-664 YTNPYIKAGAYT
+664 
-676 DSATEVTD
+676 
-684 PANTDYH
+684 
-691 MNTFVEI
+691 
-698 KAGETPIDSFTYE
+698 
-711 INGESVTI
+711 
-719 TGYTGNE
+719 
-726 ASVVIPNEIEGKP
+726 
-739 VTAIGERAFSQNN
+739 
-752 TLTSVA
+752 
-758 IPDSVTG
+758 
-765 IGDYAFYESGLE
+765 
-777 NINIPAGVT
+777 
-786 TIGMGAF
+786 
-793 EECFN
+793 
-798 LSGVTFEKDSKLT
+798 
-811 EIESGTF
+811 
-818 FGCGKLTSIEIPAGV
+818 
-833 TSIGIMAFTLCSD
+833 
-846 LTSVTF
+846 
-852 EEGSQLS
+852 
-859 SIREGAFY
+859 
-867 WCMGLTDIT
+867 
-876 IPSGV
+876 
-881 TSIGSGAFNICEKLG
+881 
-896 SITFTGN
+896 
-903 TAPELE
+903 
-909 ADNVFDE
+909 
-916 CAALT
+916 
-921 AIHVPCGAD
+921 
-930 GYTAANG
+930 
-937 WPEDKVQREHVWAE
+937 
-951 DWTSDGTHHWKA
+951 
-963 CTAEGCAEKDQ
+963 
-974 YGVHQIANG
+974 
-983 VCTVCKAEVETSG
+983 
-996 VQTYAVKVNGITVT
+996 
-1010 SANASDILGDADG
+1010 
-1023 DGATAYYDPA
+1023 
-1033 ANTLTLD
+1033 
-1040 NAQLTSSGFGA
+1040 
-1051 VWAQEENFTLVLK
+1051 
-1064 GENQITG
+1064 
-1071 EGDFPHSAVYSH
+1071 
-1083 GAMTV
+1083 
-1088 KGNGSLTTSGTY
+1088 
-1100 FGLFGN
+1100 
-1106 NTITIEDGASVD
+1106 
-1118 LTVDFSSDEQDQP
+1118 
-1131 YAAVRAIGGLTVDG
+1131 GGLTVDS

-1356 GVLGMLFYRRKKAA
+1356 GVLGMLLYRRKKAA

>member
-41 RTETGLKASWD
+41 LTETGLKASWD

-152 FSVITSTNRYYTG
+152 FSVITSVNKYYTG

-184 ATGNPDVTQPDGT
+184 ATGNPDVIKPDGT

-236 VLERIDVSRTVD
+236 VLERIESSRTVD
-248 PNNYQIVYEVVDKD
+248 PNNYQIIYEVVDKD

-386 YTLANHDEPKR
+386 YTLANNDEPKR

-504 TITGDGILKTEGTGF
+504 TITGSGRLQIRGTGF

-524 TTITITGGADVNIL
+524 SAITLTGGADVDII
-538 VTFSSANA
+538 VDFSSAEA
-546 PQPYSAVRALRGLTV
+546 PQPYSAVRALGGLTV
-561 DGADLT
+561 DGAAL
-567 AWNSGENGTV
+567 AARNSGEIGGGF
-577 YGAPGIS
+577 GAPGIS
-584 ASLTAKN
+584 TSLTAKN
-591 GADVRIVSTNYD
+591 GADVSISSTYYD
-603 AIPHSLA
+603 AIPYSLA
-610 ASGEGTKVLA
+610 VSGEGTKVLA
-620 FSESSDHYGIGADG
+620 RSESSDHYGIGADG
-634 VEGTITIS
+634 VENTITIS
-642 DGATVTARGGKGA
+642 DGATVTAIGGKGA

-664 YTNPYIKAGAYT
+664 YTNSYIKAGTHY

-719 TGYTGNE
+719 TGYTGSEGN
-726 ASVVIPNEIEGKP
+726 VTIPSEIDGKP
-739 VTAIGERAFSQNN
+739 VTAIGERAFSHNN

-758 IPDSVTG
+758 IPDSVTV
-765 IGDYAFYESGLE
+765 IGDYAFYGSDFLK

-786 TIGMGAF
+786 TIGESAF
-793 EECFN
+793 WEC
-798 LSGVTFEKDSKLT
+798 DKL
-811 EIESGTF
+811 E
-818 FGCGKLTSIEIPAGV
+818 
-833 TSIGIMAFTLCSD
+833 
-846 LTSVTF
+846 
-852 EEGSQLS
+852 
-859 SIREGAFY
+859 
-867 WCMGLTDIT
+867 
-876 IPSGV
+876 
-881 TSIGSGAFNICEKLG
+881 
-896 SITFTGN
+896 SITFEGR
-903 TAPELE
+903 TAPELGG
-909 ADNVFDE
+909 DGVFDG
-916 CAALT
+916 CTALT

-937 WPEDKVQREHVWAE
+937 WPEDKVQKSEHRMDRHLRVPA
-951 DWTSDGTHHWKA
+951 TCTTDGTIEHWRCALCGGYFLDEAGTKEISEEQIVEKA
-963 CTAEGCAEKDQ
+963 TGHDWGEPVWNWSDDGKTATVTFTCKRDEKHTAEPDVTVTQEVKTPATCTEKGVAVDTAKAVLDGKEYTSINENSAVEIAALGHKAEKVEGKAPTATEPGNIEYWYCPQCDTYFKDAGLTEVITKEQ
-974 YGVHQIANG
+974 
-983 VCTVCKAEVETSG
+983 TVLAPTGETKPEPSKPDE
-996 VQTYAVKVNGITVT
+996 T
-1010 SANASDILGDADG
+1010 
-1023 DGATAYYDPA
+1023 PA
-1033 ANTLTLD
+1033 A
-1040 NAQLTSSGFGA
+1040 
-1051 VWAQEENFTLVLK
+1051 
-1064 GENQITG
+1064 
-1071 EGDFPHSAVYSH
+1071 
-1083 GAMTV
+1083 
-1088 KGNGSLTTSGTY
+1088 
-1100 FGLFGN
+1100 
-1106 NTITIEDGASVD
+1106 
-1118 LTVDFSSDEQDQP
+1118 
-1131 YAAVRAIGGLTVDG
+1131 
-1145 ATLNAKNNATQD
+1145 
-1157 ASFGTPGINTD
+1157 
-1168 LTAINGA
+1168 
-1175 KVNISSVND
+1175 
-1184 HGICGDVIVSGAGT
+1184 
-1198 VVNASSASGEHY
+1198 
-1210 GIFAGQEDI
+1210 
-1219 FGELGGDQKGI
+1219 
-1230 FTISDGAV
+1230 
-1238 VTASGGKGAMRWKPD
+1238 
-1253 LSGYTDPVV
+1253 
-1262 AAGDSAAAEEIIGDP
+1262 
-1277 AGTEYQNEKYV
+1277 
-1288 QVRSSL
+1288 
-1294 EPVEPTEPTDPTD
+1294 PTDPPQDKPDKTD
-1307 PTTPTDPTEPTDP
+1307 DT
-1320 AKPEQQGK
+1320 
-1328 PSGQTESP
+1328 TESP

-1356 GVLGMLFYRRKKAA
+1356 VLGMLFYRRKKAA

>member
-41 RTETGLKASWD
+41 VTADGLKVSWD
-52 KPETTG
+52 KPASTG

-70 GHFDGTAGEKTKV
+70 GHFDGIAGGKTKV

-105 INPTY
+105 INPNY
-110 EVEVRAREG
+110 EVEVKAREG
-119 VSGTGDPDNLS
+119 VSGTGDPDNL
-130 GYYVTEWTGWS
+130 GNYQVTDWTDWS
-141 SSSSASYKTYD
+141 NASTVSLD
-152 FSVITSTNRYYTG
+152 WNEVTFNTTINNYYTG
-165 VVDVGLPGSENK
+165 VVDVGLPDSENK
-177 LHQEGIT
+177 LYKEGIT
-184 ATGNPDVTQPDGT
+184 ATGNPDVTYPDGT
-197 TSENEKQ
+197 TSDSEER
-204 AVTELLYQYFEK
+204 AVTELLYQYFEE
-216 NKATVPELANV
+216 NKQTVPDLENVTVDDLTVEAVLDRFESSQEGDGNSWTPTINATVN
-227 TRDNLMVKT
+227 R
-236 VLERIDVSRTVD
+236 
-248 PNNYQIVYEVVDKD
+248 Y
-262 YTLYL
+262 YTLRLVY
-267 EFNPETEIV
+267 NPEADSNN
-276 QPDTRE
+276 PDE
-282 IVNAVNLVNVSW
+282 KQIVNAVNLVNVSW

-341 SEDEKITTFEE
+341 SEDERITTFEE
-352 GVTYYYSVWV
+352 GVTYRYSVWV

-376 YLDGR
+376 YLNGR
-381 PADNG
+381 PANKG
-386 YTLANHDEPKR
+386 YTLTNHDEPKR

-416 FDPLKVNG
+416 FDQLKVNG

-471 HALIPD
+471 HALIPN

-492 STENGIYSNGDL
+492 STENGIYSNGNL

-567 AWNSGENGTV
+567 AWNKGENGEV
-577 YGAPGIS
+577 FGAPGIS

-664 YTNPYIKAGAYT
+664 YTNPYIKAGAYS

-719 TGYTGNE
+719 TGYTGSEGN
-726 ASVVIPNEIEGKP
+726 VTIPSEIEGKP
-739 VTAIGERAFSQNN
+739 VTAIGERAFSQNK

-758 IPDSVTG
+758 IPDSVTS
-765 IGDYAFYESGLE
+765 IGVKAFYKSGLE

-786 TIGMGAF
+786 TIGISAF

-811 EIESGTF
+811 EIKSGTF
-818 FGCGKLTSIEIPAGV
+818 LGCGKLTSIEIPAGV
-833 TSIGIMAFTLCSD
+833 TSIGIMAFYFCSD

-859 SIREGAFY
+859 SIRESAFER
-867 WCMGLTDIT
+867 CTGLTDIT
-876 IPSGV
+876 IPDGV
-881 TSIGSGAFNICEKLG
+881 TSIRSRAFNGCEKLG

-909 ADNVFDE
+909 ADDVFGK

-937 WPEDKVQREHVWAE
+937 WPEDKVQKSEHRMARHLRVPA
-951 DWTSDGTHHWKA
+951 TCTTDGTIEHWRCALCGGYFLDEAGTKEISEEQIVEKA
-963 CTAEGCAEKDQ
+963 TGHDWGEPVWNWSDDGKTATVTFTCKRDEKHTAEPDVTVTQEVKTPATCTEKGVAVDTAKAVLDGKEYTSINENSAVEIAALGHKAEKVE
-974 YGVHQIANG
+974 G
-983 VCTVCKAEVETSG
+983 KAPTATEPGNIEYWYCP
-996 VQTYAVKVNGITVT
+996 QCDTYFK
-1010 SANASDILGDADG
+1010 DAD
-1023 DGATAYYDPA
+1023 
-1033 ANTLTLD
+1033 LTEVITKE
-1040 NAQLTSSGFGA
+1040 QT
-1051 VWAQEENFTLVLK
+1051 VLAP
-1064 GENQITG
+1064 TG
-1071 EGDFPHSAVYSH
+1071 EAEPSKPEETPSA
-1083 GAMTV
+1083 
-1088 KGNGSLTTSGTY
+1088 
-1100 FGLFGN
+1100 
-1106 NTITIEDGASVD
+1106 
-1118 LTVDFSSDEQDQP
+1118 
-1131 YAAVRAIGGLTVDG
+1131 
-1145 ATLNAKNNATQD
+1145 
-1157 ASFGTPGINTD
+1157 
-1168 LTAINGA
+1168 
-1175 KVNISSVND
+1175 
-1184 HGICGDVIVSGAGT
+1184 
-1198 VVNASSASGEHY
+1198 
-1210 GIFAGQEDI
+1210 
-1219 FGELGGDQKGI
+1219 
-1230 FTISDGAV
+1230 
-1238 VTASGGKGAMRWKPD
+1238 
-1253 LSGYTDPVV
+1253 
-1262 AAGDSAAAEEIIGDP
+1262 
-1277 AGTEYQNEKYV
+1277 
-1288 QVRSSL
+1288 
-1294 EPVEPTEPTDPTD
+1294 PTDPPQDKPDKTD
-1307 PTTPTDPTEPTDP
+1307 DT
-1320 AKPEQQGK
+1320 
-1328 PSGQTESP
+1328 TESP
-1336 QTGDSSDMA
+1336 QTGDSSNLA

>member
-184 ATGNPDVTQPDGT
+184 ATGNPDVIKPDGT

-204 AVTELLYQYFEK
+204 AVTELLYQYFEE

-236 VLERIDVSRTVD
+236 VLERIEVSRTVD
-248 PNNYQIVYEVVDKD
+248 PNNYQIIYEVVDKD

-386 YTLANHDEPKR
+386 YTLANNDEPKR

-504 TITGDGILKTEGTGF
+504 TITGSGRLQIRGTGF

-524 TTITITGGADVNIL
+524 SAITLTGGADVDII
-538 VTFSSANA
+538 VDFSSAEA
-546 PQPYSAVRALRGLTV
+546 PQPYSAVRAL
-561 DGADLT
+561 
-567 AWNSGENGTV
+567 
-577 YGAPGIS
+577 
-584 ASLTAKN
+584 
-591 GADVRIVSTNYD
+591 
-603 AIPHSLA
+603 
-610 ASGEGTKVLA
+610 
-620 FSESSDHYGIGADG
+620 
-634 VEGTITIS
+634 
-642 DGATVTARGGKGA
+642 
-655 MKSKPDLTG
+655 
-664 YTNPYIKAGAYT
+664 
-676 DSATEVTD
+676 
-684 PANTDYH
+684 
-691 MNTFVEI
+691 
-698 KAGETPIDSFTYE
+698 
-711 INGESVTI
+711 
-719 TGYTGNE
+719 
-726 ASVVIPNEIEGKP
+726 
-739 VTAIGERAFSQNN
+739 
-752 TLTSVA
+752 
-758 IPDSVTG
+758 
-765 IGDYAFYESGLE
+765 
-777 NINIPAGVT
+777 
-786 TIGMGAF
+786 
-793 EECFN
+793 
-798 LSGVTFEKDSKLT
+798 
-811 EIESGTF
+811 
-818 FGCGKLTSIEIPAGV
+818 
-833 TSIGIMAFTLCSD
+833 
-846 LTSVTF
+846 
-852 EEGSQLS
+852 
-859 SIREGAFY
+859 
-867 WCMGLTDIT
+867 
-876 IPSGV
+876 
-881 TSIGSGAFNICEKLG
+881 
-896 SITFTGN
+896 
-903 TAPELE
+903 
-909 ADNVFDE
+909 
-916 CAALT
+916 
-921 AIHVPCGAD
+921 
-930 GYTAANG
+930 
-937 WPEDKVQREHVWAE
+937 
-951 DWTSDGTHHWKA
+951 
-963 CTAEGCAEKDQ
+963 
-974 YGVHQIANG
+974 
-983 VCTVCKAEVETSG
+983 
-996 VQTYAVKVNGITVT
+996 
-1010 SANASDILGDADG
+1010 
-1023 DGATAYYDPA
+1023 
-1033 ANTLTLD
+1033 
-1040 NAQLTSSGFGA
+1040 
-1051 VWAQEENFTLVLK
+1051 
-1064 GENQITG
+1064 
-1071 EGDFPHSAVYSH
+1071 
-1083 GAMTV
+1083 
-1088 KGNGSLTTSGTY
+1088 
-1100 FGLFGN
+1100 
-1106 NTITIEDGASVD
+1106 
-1118 LTVDFSSDEQDQP
+1118 
-1131 YAAVRAIGGLTVDG
+1131 GGLTVDG

-1356 GVLGMLFYRRKKAA
+1356 GVLGMLLYRRKKAA